1 MLDQSGS
8 DAEVRLVALPVDA
21 DSLARGAVELGTPVS
36 FSTAELRFSG
46 RVVGV
51 DREAAVAVAAF
62 EPVVAQADGTSRRTV
77 FPVSAEESLRGHRVS
92 HALASTQRGETYV
105 APNGARFLLRYVDSH
120 NQIVFGQV
128 RVVK

>member
-1 MLDQSGS
+1 MLMQVSGLVS
-8 DAEVRLVALPVDA
+8 DRPH
-21 DSLARGAVELGTPVS
+21 
-36 FSTAELRFSG
+36 F
-46 RVVGV
+46 
-51 DREAAVAVAAF
+51 
-62 EPVVAQADGTSRRTV
+62 
-77 FPVSAEESLRGHRVS
+77 VSAEESLRGHRVS